1 MRAAAV
7 VVVVGLA
14 ACAAP
19 TPVPAPAPSP
29 EPPAGPE
36 QLYVLRSIR
45 EPTPPDPSWCVAA
58 RAGFEPFAAD
68 AERVFSF
75 WSVQAR
81 PEDGRIVDAHV
92 ARVAALRGC
101 FGATDTPA
109 RQHFY
114 AELQLGELALTGR
127 GECVAANVNF
137 PEPGLFPVRCQ
148 LWLTGPAPFVGGLL
162 TTNTIASKAGF
173 GGESDPAGYTQAS
186 IATIRLWKGR

>member
-1 MRAAAV
+1 MRGAGLLLA
-7 VVVVGLA
+7 GLA
-14 ACAAP
+14 ACAAQASA
-19 TPVPAPAPSP
+19 PVQSP

-45 EPTPPDPSWCVAA
+45 EPATPDPSWCVAA

-81 PEDGRIVDAHV
+81 PDDGRIVDAHV
-92 ARVAALRGC
+92 ARVASLRGC
-101 FGATDTPA
+101 FGATDAPA
-109 RQHFY
+109 RQNFY

-137 PEPGLFPVRCQ
+137 PEPGLYPVRCQ

-162 TTNTIASKAGF
+162 TTNTITSKAGY
-173 GGESDPAGYTQAS
+173 GGESEPAGYTQAS
-186 IATIRLWKGR
+186 IATIRLWKGD